1 MLLLDDA
8 NSYWWLVRVLKT
20 EDVGY
25 IPAENIETPFERL
38 ARLNKHRNVD
48 LAAATAQDKSAADRT
63 ERHKLKGKLAGK
75 SRSVA
80 MDRSGEGSSGDS
92 SGPRR
97 VIFAPPTYVDH
108 PGKTWVSDGESDSE
122 GEDSGEDEDEQEDHD
137 EEDSLTD
144 HARATNEQMAG
155 QSVGPD
161 MEPDDGVEW
170 ADQATLEQ
178 QRRMVANRQPHDADA
193 PTAQSNNPYLAARQN
208 SSTDLNGPSSP
219 YDPAHASNDTK
230 RITVTPN
237 VAQGANGSPL
247 LPSAV
252 MQQQQNG
259 PASRNVSGQS
269 TNSLHSVTSN
279 SSLRSSE
286 PASPPKKIKK
296 SSKEDLSADGGEK
309 KKKGVLSGLFS
320 RKGKD
325 KDKKG
330 ISSSDNRNSED
341 SQASVVDGSPASQ
354 SRYSLDDSPKR
365 PMVTINERQENDS
378 APPAAA
384 QHSYRL
390 QQRDQALQQS
400 YSSKYLKSSPSSD
413 SSSPIAEQAAAAV
426 AQSAAAMRLSAMN
439 GGSTNRPPSLM
450 VSPNP
455 AGPPLLNV
463 MRVFAGDHIRSEASF
478 KTVLLNETTTSS
490 DLIRQAMQRF
500 NLKGAAEPSAD
511 TMYYLTIK
519 DMSGEEMELASPER
533 PLPAFQEVV
542 ARWSE
547 DDETHVKKVKRSSIS
562 SISSMM
568 SLSNHPAIA
577 KLGMNDYGDDSAVK
591 IYLNRRRPGSMQVG
605 TGMPEPASEFSS
617 YSTQLSTVQEASPN
631 KAINL
636 SDGTGASTPPR
647 RNPGLTVNVGSS
659 QASPERFSSP
669 SAKFTIQLLI
679 HQSDLPEGS
688 AFDPVSDS
696 IISRQVVR
704 DRMAAGH
711 PSPPMAPEPRKRLF
725 ILPRNATVVEAI
737 EQGLERF
744 GIHEGVVDG
753 GDDVESKVGDRRSGT
768 KVRYTLSAV
777 FNGDGECIEPADG
790 LLLMVERA
798 LFPSSKLL
806 EAYTVPPKLRPV
818 EKSTKEQ
825 RRRSRDASLT
835 LGDAG
840 EVLPTDPIFVLR
852 RVNPKPFGSRA
863 TPGALQSQ
871 QRQQPSPQGT
881 PRASD
886 RNPKSPQEIIAAQ
899 RAASR
904 ATQEALISAQENQS
918 QGVDVV
924 VGDKG
929 TIRSS
934 RLIEP
939 SGAEVLRYSY
949 IDDEGETYDI
959 SELLEEEWGSEAVD
973 SPEQLSPPRLTRQGT
988 DQSVYHTAPSTPL
1001 EGLDRPILSD
1011 RRPSSTGSGS
1021 YDLLHSVVQRSGH
1034 DNSKLE
1040 EKLHRV
1046 IDKVK
1051 STSSMK
1057 SSSSMDSV
1065 DAVRPTITSGNSYDS
1080 YTSNGRTT
1088 PTYHGNGRSTPSGR
1102 TTPQARSLS
1111 PLPEGREADLTP
1123 RSSSRQQNF
1132 QNTAATVNR
1141 IISRHRQQPSIAS
1154 IMSDL
1159 SVPAPHDDDEGSSTP
1174 RTATSSTH
1182 PTPPSSLNGNGGMYR
1197 RAVSTSPSPY
1207 PRAPVSYSDDFGIKA
1222 LLAIIE
1228 ARAKDLGPVKRV
1240 QMKESDEVEK
1250 YLVGDKVDMESVHP
1264 GIRGC
1269 FTDVQSRLDKFDEDV
1284 DDLLSQVGRRRR
1296 GAKQ

>member
-1 MLLLDDA
+1 
-8 NSYWWLVRVLKT
+8 
-20 EDVGY
+20 VGY

-38 ARLNKHRNVD
+38 ARLNKHRNVE
-48 LAAATAQDKSAADRT
+48 LAAATAQEKSVADRN
-63 ERHKLKGKLAGK
+63 EREKLKGLIAGK
-75 SRSVA
+75 SKSIA

-108 PGKTWVSDGESDSE
+108 PGKTWVSDGESDSDGDE
-122 GEDSGEDEDEQEDHD
+122 SGEDEMDDQED
-137 EEDSLTD
+137 ETD
-144 HARATNEQMAG
+144 DRQAEQSNAANGNMAG

-170 ADQATLEQ
+170 ADQATIEQ
-178 QRRMVANRQPHDADA
+178 QRRMVANRQPKADA
-193 PTAQSNNPYLAARQN
+193 AGAAQSNNPYLVARQN
-208 SSTDLNGPSSP
+208 SSSDSNGPSSP
-219 YDPAHASNDTK
+219 YDPAHASNDVK

-259 PASRNVSGQS
+259 PGSRNVSGQS
-269 TNSLHSVTSN
+269 VNSLHSVTSN
-279 SSLRSSE
+279 SSLRSSSE
-286 PASPPKKIKK
+286 PGSPPKKIKK
-296 SSKEDLSADGGEK
+296 SSKEDLAEGGEK

-330 ISSSDNRNSED
+330 ISSSDKRNSED
-341 SQASVVDGSPASQ
+341 SQISVVEGSPASQ
-354 SRYSLDDSPKR
+354 SRYSLDESPKR
-365 PMVTINERQENDS
+365 PMVTINERQENQQ
-378 APPAAA
+378 AQPAAA
-384 QHSYRL
+384 VQHSYRL

-413 SSSPIAEQAAAAV
+413 STSPIAEQAAAAV

-450 VSPNP
+450 ISPNP

-500 NLKGAAEPSAD
+500 SLKGAAEPSAD

-519 DMSGEEMELASPER
+519 DMSGEEMELTSPER

-547 DDETHVKKVKRSSIS
+547 DDDTHVKKVKRSSIS

-605 TGMPEPASEFSS
+605 NGMPEPSSEFSS
-617 YSTQLSTVQEASPN
+617 YNTPLSTVKELSPN
-631 KAINL
+631 KAL
-636 SDGTGASTPPR
+636 ALQDESGTSTPPR

-679 HQSDLPEGS
+679 HQSDLPDGS
-688 AFDPVSDS
+688 AFDPASDS

-711 PSPPMAPEPRKRLF
+711 PSPPMGPEPRKRLF

-744 GIHEGVVDG
+744 GILEGVVDG
-753 GDDVESKVGDRRSGT
+753 GDDVESKVGDRRSGS

-777 FNGDGECIEPADG
+777 RGGDGQSFFSSAVIM
-790 LLLMVERA
+790 LMTERA

-806 EAYTVPPKLRPV
+806 EAYTIPPKMRPV

-825 RRRSRDASLT
+825 RRRSRDVSLT

-840 EVLPTDPIFVLR
+840 EVLPTDPVFILR
-852 RVNPKPFGSRA
+852 RVNPKTFGSRA
-863 TPGALQSQ
+863 LNPGTLQSQ
-871 QRQQPSPQGT
+871 QRQQPSSLNL

-886 RNPKSPQEIIAAQ
+886 QNPKSPQEIIAAQ

-924 VGDKG
+924 VRDKG

-934 RLIEP
+934 RLLEAN
-939 SGAEVLRYSY
+939 GAEVLRYSY

-959 SELLEEEWGSEAVD
+959 SELLEEEWGSEAVE
-973 SPEQLSPPRLTRQGT
+973 SPEQLSPPKFTRQGT
-988 DQSVYHTAPSTPL
+988 DQSIYHTAPSTPL
-1001 EGLDRPILSD
+1001 EGLDRPILGGG
-1011 RRPSSTGSGS
+1011 RPSSTASGS
-1021 YDLLHSVVQRSGH
+1021 YDLLHSVVQRSAGQP
-1034 DNSKLE
+1034 DSNLE
-1040 EKLHRV
+1040 ERLHRV

-1065 DAVRPTITSGNSYDS
+1065 EAVRPTITSNTSYGS

-1088 PTYHGNGRSTPSGR
+1088 PTYNGNGRSTPNGQVSGR

-1111 PLPEGREADLTP
+1111 PLPEGRKADLTP
-1123 RSSSRQQNF
+1123 RSTSRQQNF

-1154 IMSDL
+1154 ILSDL
-1159 SVPAPHDDDEGSSTP
+1159 SVPAPHDEDEGSSTP

-1182 PTPPSSLNGNGGMYR
+1182 PTPPLLLNGNGGVYR

-1207 PRAPVSYSDDFGIKA
+1207 PRAPISYSDDFGIKA
-1222 LLAIIE
+1222 LLAIVE
-1228 ARAKDLGPVKRV
+1228 ARAKDLGMKKV

-1250 YLVGDKVDMESVHP
+1250 YLVGDKVVMDTVHP
-1264 GIRGC
+1264 AIKGC
-1269 FTDVQSRLDKFDEDV
+1269 FADVQSRLDKFDEEV
-1284 DDLLSQVGRRRR
+1284 DDLLAQVGRRNR
-1296 GAKQ
+1296 GRKMKE